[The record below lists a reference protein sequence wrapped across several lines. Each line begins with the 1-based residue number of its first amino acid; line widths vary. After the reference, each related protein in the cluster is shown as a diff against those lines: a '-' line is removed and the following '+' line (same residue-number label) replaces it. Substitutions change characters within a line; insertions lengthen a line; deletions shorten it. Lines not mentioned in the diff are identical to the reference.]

1 MSLRRMWIA
10 AALLAPAVARGQRAA
25 PAPAASPIVDSLQH
39 LSLAALAKQLPDSDS
54 VYVRTILT
62 SSDPMARMNADN
74 MLALRP
80 GGETFGLVYLVQEKD
95 PRAIKWPLY
104 NVTYFPWAWT
114 DPRVRAV
121 LTYLMET
128 STDSE
133 VVANSVEGLR
143 SLSMRQL
150 ELAITGRL
158 LEAKKR
164 GDDSLVHALLA
175 TEDRAITLERGIVL
189 PTFMRR
195 APARFAVPVKD
206 AHRVRVLAFGD
217 FGFKMSPDEQ
227 AVAKAMGLYGKAHPF
242 DFGITLGD
250 NFYGMGLSSPD
261 DPRWTSEYEKLYGPL
276 GIKLYASFGNH
287 DEYDGDS
294 PPAEILYAA
303 RSKSWRFP
311 AQFYTFT
318 AGPVQFYAIDTND
331 PSQVQLDWLKS
342 ALDSSHARWKL
353 VYGHFPLYVN
363 TDIRDFTDTTTE
375 RKLLPILTG
384 RADIYL
390 AGHYHSMQ
398 HIRPKNGVNFFI
410 AGGGGASAYD
420 VGKPD
425 SLATFVTKEHGFAVL
440 EATDSTFTVRFID
453 EHAKPLYATTLRK

>member
-1 MSLRRMWIA
+1 MRRFLWASVMVVPAMLWGQ
-10 AALLAPAVARGQRAA
+10 APASEPVS
-25 PAPAASPIVDSLQH
+25 PAVDSLQH
-39 LSLAALAKQLPDSDS
+39 LSLATLAKQLPDSDS

-62 SSDPMARMNADN
+62 SSDPQARMNAVN
-74 MLALRP
+74 MLGFRP
-80 GGETFGLVYLVQEKD
+80 GGETLGLAYLVQERN
-95 PRAIKWPLY
+95 PRAIRWPLY
-104 NVTYFPWAWT
+104 NVTYFPWAWS

-121 LTYLMET
+121 LTYLMAT

-150 ELAITGRL
+150 ELTITGRL
-158 LEAKKR
+158 LDAKRR

-189 PTFMRR
+189 PTFWRR
-195 APARFAVPVKD
+195 APARFAVPVTN

-217 FGFKMSPDEQ
+217 FGFHMSPDEQ
-227 AVAKAMGLYGKAHPF
+227 ATAHAMAVYQKSHPF

-250 NFYGMGLSSPD
+250 NFYGMGLSSPE
-261 DPRWTSEYEKLYGPL
+261 DPRWTTEYEKLYGPL

-294 PPAEILYAA
+294 PPAEILYAM

-311 AQFYTFT
+311 AQFYTYT

-331 PSQVQLDWLKS
+331 PSEVQLSWLKS
-342 ALDSSHARWKL
+342 ALDSSHARWKV
-353 VYGHFPLYVN
+353 VYGHFPMYTN
-363 TDIRDFTDTTTE
+363 TDIRDFTDTTMV

-398 HIRPKNGVNFFI
+398 HLVPVNGVNFFI

-420 VGKPD
+420 VGKAD
-425 SLATFVTKEHGFAVL
+425 SVTKFVTKEHGFAVL
-440 EATDSTFTVRFID
+440 DVTDTTFAVRFID
-453 EHAKPLYATTLRK
+453 EHDHQLYMATLRKP

>member
-1 MSLRRMWIA
+1 MSRLVWV
-10 AALLAPAVARGQRAA
+10 ALLAPMVAWGQT
-25 PAPAASPIVDSLQH
+25 SPIIDSLQH
-39 LSLAALAKQLPDSDS
+39 ASLAALGRQMPDSDS
-54 VYVRTILT
+54 VYVRTVIT
-62 SSDPMARMNADN
+62 STDRTARMNAAN
-74 MLALRP
+74 MLGFHPEAK
-80 GGETFGLVYLVQEKD
+80 TFGLAYLVQERD

-104 NVTYFPWAWT
+104 NITYYQWAWT

-133 VVANSVEGLR
+133 VVANAVEGLR

-150 ELAITGRL
+150 ELAVTRRVRD
-158 LEAKKR
+158 ARKQ
-164 GDDSLVHALLA
+164 GDDSLVHALEA
-175 TEDRAITLERGIVL
+175 TEDRAITLERGIML

-195 APARFAVPVKD
+195 APARFSVPVREG
-206 AHRVRVLAFGD
+206 HRARVLAFGD
-217 FGFKMSPDEQ
+217 FGFKMSPDEK
-227 AVAKAMGLYGKAHPF
+227 AVAGAMAEYGRAHPF

-261 DPRWTSEYEKLYGPL
+261 DPRWASEYEKLYGPL

-294 PPAEILYAA
+294 PPSEILYAA
-303 RSKSWRFP
+303 KSASWRFP

-331 PSQVQLDWLKS
+331 PSEMQLDWLRG
-342 ALDSSHARWKL
+342 ALDSSRARWKV
-353 VYGHFPLYVN
+353 VYGHFPLYTN
-363 TDIRDFTDTTTE
+363 TDVRHFTDTTTE

-384 RADIYL
+384 RADVYL

-398 HIRPKNGVNFFI
+398 HLTPVNGVNFFI

-420 VGKPD
+420 VGTVD
-425 SLATFVTKEHGFAVL
+425 SLTKFVTKEHGFAVL
-440 EATDSTFTVRFID
+440 DATDSTFTVRFID
-453 EHAKPLYATTLRK
+453 EHAKQMYAATLRK

>member
-1 MSLRRMWIA
+1 MRRA
-10 AALLAPAVARGQRAA
+10 LVCVGLLAPMVAWSQASA
-25 PAPAASPIVDSLQH
+25 PVPPVIDSLQH
-39 LSLAALAKQLPDSDS
+39 LSLAALGRQLPDSDS
-54 VYVRTILT
+54 VYVRTVVT
-62 SSDPMARMNADN
+62 SSDPQARMNAAN
-74 MLALRP
+74 MLGFRP
-80 GGETFGLVYLVQEKD
+80 GGETLGLAYLVQERN

-158 LEAKKR
+158 LDAKRR

-189 PTFMRR
+189 PTFWRR
-195 APARFAVPVKD
+195 APARFAVPVAN

-227 AVAKAMGLYGKAHPF
+227 ATAHAMGAYQQTHPF

-294 PPAEILYAA
+294 PPAEILYAM

-311 AQFYTFT
+311 AQFYTYT

-331 PSQVQLDWLKS
+331 PSEVQLSWLKS

-353 VYGHFPLYVN
+353 VYGHFPLYTN
-363 TDIRDFTDTTTE
+363 TDIQHFTDTTMV

-398 HIRPKNGVNFFI
+398 HLVPVNGVNFFI

-420 VGKPD
+420 VGTVD
-425 SLATFVTKEHGFAVL
+425 SLTKFVTKEHGFAVL
-440 EATDSTFTVRFID
+440 DVTDTTFAVRFID
-453 EHAKPLYATTLRK
+453 EHDHQLYMATLRK